1 MVLPPMVGEAPRPGY
16 GDLKPI
22 IVSLHPLGCQR
33 RKTGFS
39 SVHPA
44 VEPGTTAF
52 LPGGT
57 TELPCGRAPGACN
70 AGLKPPPGRHQIDDE
85 SNSVRNRQG
94 QHEYHK
100 AAGHGLAHADPV
112 EVTLDVKARNEKRD
126 RREHEARHWTPDRL
140 SSIPSRLRPA
150 PQAHPSARHREDRR

>member
-44 VEPGTTAF
+44 VESGIKAF

-70 AGLKPPPGRHQIDDE
+70 AGLKPLPGRHPIDDRKAFGAFLDRPKHWLSLSE
-85 SNSVRNRQG
+85 SVRYARG
-94 QHEYHK
+94 PRK
-100 AAGHGLAHADPV
+100 ACDA
-112 EVTLDVKARNEKRD
+112 
-126 RREHEARHWTPDRL
+126 
-140 SSIPSRLRPA
+140 
-150 PQAHPSARHREDRR
+150 

>member
-1 MVLPPMVGEAPRPGY
+1 MVLPPMVGEAPRLGY

-44 VEPGTTAF
+44 IEPGMTAF

-70 AGLKPPPGRHQIDDE
+70 AGLKPLPGRHQIDDE
-85 SNSVRNRQG
+85 SNSVRNRQC

-100 AAGHGLAHADPV
+100 AARHGLGHADPV
-112 EVTLDVKARNEKRD
+112 EVTLDVKAPDKKRD
-126 RREHEARHWTPDRL
+126 RRDHEAQQHSQPP
-140 SSIPSRLRPA
+140 PSCTA
-150 PQAHPSARHREDRR
+150 SASF

>member
-1 MVLPPMVGEAPRPGY
+1 MVLPPVVGEAPRPSY

-44 VEPGTTAF
+44 IEPGMTAF

-57 TELPCGRAPGACN
+57 TELPCGRAPACN
-70 AGLKPPPGRHQIDDE
+70 AGLNPCPGATRSTMKATPYATAKASTNITKPR
-85 SNSVRNRQG
+85 VM
-94 QHEYHK
+94 
-100 AAGHGLAHADPV
+100 V
-112 EVTLDVKARNEKRD
+112 LD
-126 RREHEARHWTPDRL
+126 TP
-140 SSIPSRLRPA
+140 IPSR
-150 PQAHPSARHREDRR
+150 